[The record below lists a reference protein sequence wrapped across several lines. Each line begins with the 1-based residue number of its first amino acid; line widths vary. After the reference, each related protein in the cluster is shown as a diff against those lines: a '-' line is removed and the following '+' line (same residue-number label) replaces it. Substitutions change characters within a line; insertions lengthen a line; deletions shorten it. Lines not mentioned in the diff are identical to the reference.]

1 MAGKLYNEPA
11 MCLRSSESQ
20 LYPGL
25 HQKKCGQQ
33 AVEGDPALSSVLVRL
48 HLEYCVQMWIPQ
60 YWSILLQLIEA
71 RWFLTHTHTH
81 ICIQCETTT
90 QNGVKYCPNQF
101 IIHVLLARLARP
113 GDRRGGGG
121 KKVKVGRK

>member
-81 ICIQCETTT
+81 TYAYNVRLQLKMESNIAQTS
-90 QNGVKYCPNQF
+90 
-101 IIHVLLARLARP
+101 LLYMSY
-113 GDRRGGGG
+113 
-121 KKVKVGRK
+121 